1 MIPDIE
7 LHTIANILA
16 RLALIVL
23 LILPTVV
30 LLVREFDARERALA
44 VSNALA
50 FRTFDREKAR
60 AYIAD
65 VAATASLRDDA
76 ELYLALWIFDQLAKA
91 GAESAKAE
99 WRDLI
104 RERIDR
110 HKPRCPI
117 AENFSSSEMWNAANL
132 LGVDADVL
140 VDVARAASR
149 QRLSSTVSQA
159 VKAFESEHQS
169 QERANA

>member
-1 MIPDIE
+1 MIPGIE

-60 AYIAD
+60 AYVAD

-76 ELYLALWIFDQLAKA
+76 ELYLALWIFDQLAVA
-91 GAESAKAE
+91 GAEPAKAE

-104 RERIDR
+104 REQISRFS
-110 HKPRCPI
+110 PYCPSV
-117 AENFSSSEMWNAANL
+117 ESFSSSEMRNAAKL
-132 LGVDADVL
+132 LGVEAGVL
-140 VDVARAASR
+140 VFVAREAAR
-149 QRLSSTVSQA
+149 QRLGCSPLVERGILSRR
-159 VKAFESEHQS
+159 QS
-169 QERANA
+169 